1 MSREVEGLLRNVAQG
16 DIEPVYLIGG
26 EAVLAESAGQSLARA
41 IAESRGCEVQSYRR
55 PENLAGV
62 LSDLRTYSLFETAKV
77 VLVFDSN
84 LFADR
89 AAAADLLDDAAD
101 ALPVSDSDD
110 LTAKERRAAGRVLQ
124 VLSLFGARGANPEAS
139 LDELPDWAFLGG
151 AAFRKKRKNRPR
163 GKKQAQELR
172 NGLLELLVRALQ
184 ENIEGYAESDAADLG
199 SALSDGLP
207 DGHTLVL
214 VENHVAKDHPIVT
227 RLRESSVAVD
237 LGRLEIDRK
246 GQIAGLDKVAI
257 ELEKETGVRIAP
269 AALRALAK
277 RTLRKEG
284 GGRGATSGVDEES
297 SSRLAAEYRK
307 LASLASGG
315 TISVEMV
322 EQNTLDRGEE
332 DVFELLDAIGAGRS
346 DVALGKLR
354 RRLQSSTDEIA
365 DRLSFF
371 ALFAEFCRQLVA
383 VRGMLQLTG
392 TPAGVGHYARFKDN
406 HVSQLQQPLPN
417 DEANPLAGLHPYRLH
432 RVYLAASRLGSER
445 ITELPWRVLETE
457 MRLKGESGDPDVAL
471 AELISAVTAGD
482 PTPQWTGSAL
492 RSR

>member
-16 DIEPVYLIGG
+16 DIEPVYLLGG
-26 EAVLAESAGQSLARA
+26 EAVLAEAAGQSLAKA
-41 IAESRGCEVQSYRR
+41 VAESRGCEVQSFRR
-55 PENLAGV
+55 PENLGSV
-62 LSDLRTYSLFETAKV
+62 LADLRTYSLFETAKV
-77 VLVFDSN
+77 VLVFESN

-101 ALPVSDSDD
+101 ALPVSDSES

-124 VLSLFGARGANPEAS
+124 VLGLFGARSADPEAS
-139 LDELPDWAFLGG
+139 LGELPDWAFLGG

-163 GKKQAQELR
+163 GKKQAQDLR
-172 NGLLELLVRALQ
+172 QGLLELLQRAF
-184 ENIEGYAESDAADLG
+184 EEEIEGYAESDAADLG

-214 VENHVAKDHPIVT
+214 VESHVAKDHPIVA
-227 RLRESSVAVD
+227 RLKERSAAVD

-246 GQIAGLDKVAI
+246 GQIAGLDKVAA
-257 ELEKETGVRIAP
+257 ELEKETGARIAP
-269 AALRALAK
+269 AALRELAK

-284 GGRGATSGVDEES
+284 GGRGASSGVDEES

-315 TISVEMV
+315 AIDVDMV

-332 DVFELLDAIGAGRS
+332 DVFELLDAVGAGRS

-354 RRLQSSTDEIA
+354 RKLQASSDEIA
-365 DRLSFF
+365 ERLSFF

-392 TPAGVGHYARFKDN
+392 ASAGVGHYARFKD
-406 HVSQLQQPLPN
+406 SLAPKLQQPLPN
-417 DEANPLAGLHPYRLH
+417 DEVNPLTGLHPYRLH

-445 ITELPWRVLETE
+445 VKELPWRVLETE
-457 MRLKGESGDPDVAL
+457 MRLKGNSGDPDVAL
-471 AELISAVTAGD
+471 AELISAVTSGD
-482 PTPQWTGSAL
+482 PSPQWTGSAL
-492 RSR
+492 KGH